1 MTQLTEHERNTV
13 NTELDQLLA
22 NYATL
27 LQTTP
32 LPNEQALLKYKEAQ
46 QRARGEIRRLERLL
60 EEAQS

>member
-1 MTQLTEHERNTV
+1 VTV
-13 NTELDQLLA
+13 TSEDTNQVANELDQLLA

-46 QRARGEIRRLERLL
+46 QRARQEIRRLERLL
-60 EEAQS
+60 EETQ

>member
-1 MTQLTEHERNTV
+1 MTQLTDHERNTI
-13 NTELDQLLA
+13 NQELDQLLA

-27 LQTTP
+27 FQTTP
-32 LPNEQALLKYKEAQ
+32 LPNEQARLKYKEAQ

>member
-1 MTQLTEHERNTV
+1 MTTSPDTLTINL
-13 NTELDQLLA
+13 ELDLLLA

-46 QRARGEIRRLERLL
+46 RRARGEIRRLERLL
-60 EEAQS
+60 EETQ